1 MGTVRKHPS
10 IIKHIRKVHNGITS
24 WKKVHHTRRR
34 TCRTLVSMAQD
45 VSMDFGSKL
54 ARLRSERAY
63 RSMPVATRREVPS
76 PASVTARKRN
86 VSASAAVSSLGPHPA
101 HSRAAPGALFADDRC
116 CSNARALGGWR
127 LWWMG
132 GDSGWWS
139 SCEPPSEWAAWPPS
153 SLLCALSSQPPAACA
168 GRGAHLVMCLFRVQ
182 PGRNCRSQCG
192 HRTRPWAKGSM
203 GGLHWE
209 CYPLQWLFVPK
220 STFWS
225 GLKAGYIIPNRR
237 PRPTKRRYNFF

>member
-1 MGTVRKHPS
+1 
-10 IIKHIRKVHNGITS
+10 
-24 WKKVHHTRRR
+24 
-34 TCRTLVSMAQD
+34 
-45 VSMDFGSKL
+45 MDLGSKL
-54 ARLRSERAY
+54 ARLPSERAY

-101 HSRAAPGALFADDRC
+101 YSRAAPGALFADDRC
-116 CSNARALGGWR
+116 CSNARAWGGWR
-127 LWWMG
+127 LRWMG
-132 GDSGWWS
+132 GVSGWWS
-139 SCEPPSEWAAWPPS
+139 SCEPPSEWAELPPS

-168 GRGAHLVMCLFRVQ
+168 GRGAHFVMCLFRHQ
-182 PGRNCRSQCG
+182 PPLNCRSQCG

-203 GGLHWE
+203 VTLGVLSPPTLPSRAGR
-209 CYPLQWLFVPK
+209 PFVPK

-237 PRPTKRRYNFF
+237 PRPTEKAVQFLLKPPLWYNKKRFQMPDQNVHFGLALSTAFNCTA